1 MILLKFILTFPN
13 LLAFSLLSIICMV
26 VNKYSKVYYPC
37 PPHNAFVQKLLAL
50 LIIAVLWLV
59 VLFLMHYIFGYTF
72 RDIFPNNPIYDE

>member
-13 LLAFSLLSIICMV
+13 LLAVSLLSIICMI

-50 LIIAVLWLV
+50 LIIAMLWLV
-59 VLFLMHYIFGYTF
+59 VLLLMHYVFGYTF